1 MATKTKTNTDTDT
14 DINTNTDNVIDNDI
28 DNDADTDSYDS
39 DDSYGSD
46 DSDDSDDTDDSE
58 FKFQPKQYTQFL
70 RSASANRAATFA
82 QLYDTTLDYVMFR
95 EHAENLVLFFSS
107 MNGVDTTTISLVSL
121 IEKLPKSAYV
131 GIEAKAKLNVQA
143 KPSLNLAAEFAK
155 LLMQFLTA
163 FVTVSKYCKVS

>member
-1 MATKTKTNTDTDT
+1 MT
-14 DINTNTDNVIDNDI
+14 INTNNDTDFDTDFDTDNDI
-28 DNDADTDSYDS
+28 DNDTDNDTDDDTDSDNS
-39 DDSYGSD
+39 A
-46 DSDDSDDTDDSE
+46 
-58 FKFQPKQYTQFL
+58 FNFQPKQYTQFL

-95 EHAENLVLFFSS
+95 EHAENLVLFFST

>member
-1 MATKTKTNTDTDT
+1 MATKTKANTDT
-14 DINTNTDNVIDNDI
+14 DINTNTNTDIDNDI
-28 DNDADTDSYDS
+28 DNDT
-39 DDSYGSD
+39 
-46 DSDDSDDTDDSE
+46 DTDDSE
-58 FKFQPKQYTQFL
+58 FDFQPKQYTQFL

-82 QLYDTTLDYVMFR
+82 QLYDTTLDFVMFR
-95 EHAENLVLFFSS
+95 EHAERLVLFFST